1 MIKTNMRIGPT
12 SHQAMLDTL
21 NRELIEDFGFEPQ
34 QVRERPVTFDVV
46 RTLIDRGES
55 LETWSFAYYQTGNRE
70 FIPLEVQMAELPRVD
85 GKVDDDALE
94 LMGIVTAS
102 QHVEVELDPEPI
114 PDSGVEI
121 LHSN

>member
-1 MIKTNMRIGPT
+1 MRIGPT